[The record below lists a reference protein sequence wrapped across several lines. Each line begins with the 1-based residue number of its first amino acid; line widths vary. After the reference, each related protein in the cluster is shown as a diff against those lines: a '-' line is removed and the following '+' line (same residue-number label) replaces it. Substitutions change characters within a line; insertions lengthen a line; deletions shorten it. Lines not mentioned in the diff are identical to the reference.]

1 MKQFALTLFFLCTAC
16 TGMIAQKHITS
27 LSPSIYIK
35 GIVKDDIGSIK
46 AGTPFT
52 LQRFVKLTQYQPTDP
67 NYRQAVLIINGR
79 QQGVALNNMDRSD
92 NFLAVGTSQFRTGD
106 VLRK

>member
-67 NYRQAVLIINGR
+67 NYR
-79 QQGVALNNMDRSD
+79 SD